1 MPVEYSFYKLCKD
14 LLKPKRYVQSLQS
27 KLELYIPRKDESYT
41 PGYRRFLQKVIALR
55 TYSVPL
61 EDITDLFKLEKKIMQ
76 LMHADS
82 QDGSA
87 TWYLDCCTGPVNAET
102 CLLLT
107 NYNLETPINAAV
119 VQIQLDF
126 TRKDD
131 ELFDGEEMG
140 EDIQRVLAIYREQVQ
155 RMKDRIET
163 EYKVLVNAL
172 DWANQAF

>member
-41 PGYRRFLQKVIALR
+41 PGYRRFLQKGIALR

-82 QDGSA
+82 QDGSP
-87 TWYLDCCTGPVNAET
+87 TWYLDCCAGPVLWRWQRLPIDLSELPRTAALQHAVAEHPA
-102 CLLLT
+102 LAAAQHELAAT
-107 NYNLETPINAAV
+107 NFHPV
-119 VQIQLDF
+119 
-126 TRKDD
+126 
-131 ELFDGEEMG
+131 
-140 EDIQRVLAIYREQVQ
+140 YRAPF
-155 RMKDRIET
+155 
-163 EYKVLVNAL
+163 VLVARPG
-172 DWANQAF
+172 